1 MAVPVPRSAM
11 TAEELFELPDDG
23 GHSELVA
30 GEIIHEDGELSGGDV
45 LPGFRSAVRR
55 LFP

>member
-23 GHSELVA
+23 GRSELVA